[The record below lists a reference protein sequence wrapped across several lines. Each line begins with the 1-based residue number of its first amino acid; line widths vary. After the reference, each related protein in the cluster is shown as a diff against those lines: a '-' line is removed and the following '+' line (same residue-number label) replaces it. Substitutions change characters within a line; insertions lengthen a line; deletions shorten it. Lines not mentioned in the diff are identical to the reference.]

1 MPEDSIFNDLGD
13 SANFKKAR
21 IIKVLAYPC
30 NKVPLAA
37 GGFPAAGLAAAGLT
51 A

>member
-30 NKVPLAA
+30 NKVPVVPFLNTAV
-37 GGFPAAGLAAAGLT
+37 GLR
-51 A
+51 